1 MTLTQLSYV
10 IAVDT
15 YKHFA
20 TAADKCFVTQP
31 TLSMQIHKLE
41 EELGVQLF
49 NRRKQPIEVTEIG
62 RKVIDQARIVY
73 REAVKIDQLIS
84 LHKGNIS
91 GPFRLGVIPTVAP
104 SLVPRFVQ
112 HFQKVCPEVNLIVEE
127 MQTKDIID
135 RLNKDLLDAA
145 IAATPLQEKD
155 IKEQPLYYE
164 PFKVFIPKDHGLA
177 EQEEVTPDDLNVNEL
192 LLLHEGHCFR
202 NNVISLCRKK
212 FDANGNNAQPL
223 SFESGNFDTLRR
235 LVERGMGITLLPD
248 MYLQDLDGYEQRKA
262 VIRSFG
268 EPVPGREVSLIFR
281 KEQLKK
287 QIIEMLRDTIIKN
300 VPQAFREKSG
310 IFVVEPR

>member
-73 REAVKIDQLIS
+73 REAVKIDQLID
-84 LHKGNIS
+84 LHKGNVS

-112 HFQKVCPEVNLIVEE
+112 QFNRLCPEVNLIVEE
-127 MQTKDIID
+127 MQTGEIID
-135 RLNKDLLDAA
+135 RLNKDLLDAG
-145 IAATPLQEKD
+145 IAATPLVEKD
-155 IKEQPLYYE
+155 IREQPLYYE
-164 PFKVFIPKDHGLA
+164 PFKVFLPKGHKLSSRN
-177 EQEEVTPDDLNVNEL
+177 QLTPDDLNAQEL

-202 NNVISLCRKK
+202 NSVIRLCSKK
-212 FDANGNNAQPL
+212 FGNAGHQHL

-235 LVERGMGITLLPD
+235 LVEKGYGTTLLPTL
-248 MYLQDLDGYEQRKA
+248 YLDDLGDEFSGQAEVKDFA
-262 VIRSFG
+262 H
-268 EPVPGREVSLIFR
+268 PVPGREISLIFR

-287 QIIEMLRDTIIKN
+287 QVIELLKSAILDNIPPQLKEQNN
-300 VPQAFREKSG
+300 V
-310 IFVVEPR
+310 FVVEPS